1 MNTDLRRPHCLACK
15 ARLSEKPLLTLE
27 GVPASAQ
34 DIPDASQVENDRGI
48 PLSLHQCP
56 NCGLV
61 QFDCQ
66 PVEYYRDVIRSG
78 GFSTTMVELRRRQYR
93 HLIET
98 YDLQGKKILEAGC
111 GRGEFLLVLR
121 EFPVLAYGIEHKED
135 LVEIAQKDG
144 LSVWRQFPET
154 EDTVIENLQKK
165 PPYDAFLSFNFLEHQ
180 PEPDKML
187 RCIRNNLVE
196 NGLGLVTV
204 PSLEYI
210 LKYNGYYELIRDHLA
225 YYTFDTL
232 KNLMERNG
240 FEVLEEEMV
249 NRDTLSVI
257 VKKTDLQNGKGK
269 SREKAG
275 QKVDLTGLMAS
286 RQSIDREVNHLVD
299 SLHKEGKSLAVWGA
313 SHQGFTLA
321 ATTRL
326 GHKVQYMMDSAP
338 FKQGRFAPASHIPI
352 VAPDYFLKEPVDAV
366 LIVAPGYTDEIAQ
379 IIRTKYACGPS
390 GETTRIYT
398 LRTSQIE
405 DITVPEETSPK
416 VGQEKVVITGATGFI
431 GSNLASLY
439 LEKGNVVY
447 ALVRPDSP
455 NLDRLPI
462 HKNLIPVFCDL
473 EHVSDC
479 VEEIGQADAFFHLA
493 WGGVN
498 RQEIDSQ
505 EVQKRNTETS
515 LECVKA
521 AARLK
526 CRVFMD
532 AGSRVEYGITK
543 DGVMQEDMECHP
555 VNEYGKAKL
564 SFYKQAAPLC
574 KQYGMT
580 YFHLRFFSVYG
591 PKDHPWSIISTLTR
605 DLPGDKTVSLSACLH
620 RWNFMYIK
628 DAAEAVYKLHQSA
641 KHIKPDDE
649 KSGMAV
655 NIASQDTRVLK
666 EFVEEIHELAKGRG
680 KLEYGTFIQAKEG
693 ALSVCPDISRL
704 KSLTKGAWKEQYT
717 FCQGI
722 EETMRKEEK
731 KQE

>member
-1 MNTDLRRPHCLACK
+1 MNTDLRRTHCLACK
-15 ARLSEKPLLTLE
+15 ARLSDTPLLTLE
-27 GVPASAQ
+27 GMPASAQ
-34 DIPDASQVENDRGI
+34 DIPDASGVEQDGGI
-48 PLSLHQCP
+48 SLNLYQCP
-56 NCGLV
+56 DCGLV

-78 GFSTTMVELRRRQYR
+78 GFSTTMVELRRRQYK

-98 YDLQGKKILEAGC
+98 YQLQGKKILEAGC
-111 GRGEFLLVLR
+111 GRGEFLSVLE
-121 EFPVLAYGIEHKED
+121 EFPVLAYGIEHRED
-135 LVEIAQKDG
+135 LAEIAQKAG

-154 EDTVIENLQKK
+154 EDTVIESLQGK

-187 RCIRNNLVE
+187 RCIWNNLAE

-232 KNLMERNG
+232 RNLMERNG
-240 FEVLEEEMV
+240 FEILEEEMV

-257 VKKTDLQNGKGK
+257 VKKTKLHSGMGKI
-269 SREKAG
+269 REKTG
-275 QKVDLTGLMAS
+275 HPVDISGLMAS
-286 RQSIDREVNHLVD
+286 RQAIDREVNCLID
-299 SLHKEGKSLAVWGA
+299 SLHREGKSLAIWGA

-326 GHKVQYMMDSAP
+326 GRKVQYMMDSAP

-352 VAPDYFLKEPVDAV
+352 VAPDHFLKEPVDAV

-379 IIRTKYACGPS
+379 MIRTKYVCGPS
-390 GETTRIYT
+390 GEATRIFT
-398 LRTSQIE
+398 LRTNQIE

-431 GSNLASLY
+431 GRNLASLY
-439 LEKGNVVY
+439 LEKGALVY
-447 ALVRPDSP
+447 ALVRPDSS
-455 NLDRLPI
+455 NLERLPR
-462 HKNLIPVFCDL
+462 HENLIPVFGDL
-473 EHVSDC
+473 EHVSDWA
-479 VEEIGQADAFFHLA
+479 EEIGQADAFFHLA

-505 EVQKRNTETS
+505 KVQKRNVEAS

-521 AARLK
+521 AARLN

-543 DGVMQEDMECHP
+543 DGVMQEDMECRP

-574 KQYGMT
+574 RQYGMT

-591 PKDHPWSIISTLTR
+591 PGDHPWSIISTLTR
-605 DLPGDKTVSLSACLH
+605 DLPQGKTVSLSACLH

-628 DAAEAVYKLHQSA
+628 DAAEAVYQLHQSA
-641 KHIKPDDE
+641 KHIKPDAKE
-649 KSGMAV
+649 SGLAV

-666 EFVEEIHELAKGRG
+666 EFVEEIHELAKGSG

-693 ALSVCPDISRL
+693 ALSVCPDSSRL
-704 KSLTKGAWKEQYT
+704 KSLTNGAWKEQYT

-722 EETMRKEEK
+722 KETMRKEEK